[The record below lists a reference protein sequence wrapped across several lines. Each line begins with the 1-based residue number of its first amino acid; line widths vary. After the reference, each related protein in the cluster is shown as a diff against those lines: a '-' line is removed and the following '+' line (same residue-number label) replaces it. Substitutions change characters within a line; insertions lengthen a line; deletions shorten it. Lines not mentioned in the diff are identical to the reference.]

1 MNIVIVGAGYVGLV
15 SGACFSEFGFNVL
28 CIDKDKNKIK
38 NLNMGKIPIYE
49 PGLDEIIKKNALSK
63 RLKFSSKFPEKFIN
77 IDAVFITVGT
87 PAIADEDKVDLSQVF
102 EAVKDIVERI
112 NLKEKPILIVT
123 KSTVPIG
130 TGRKIIGFIKE
141 YRPELDIEKHFDVAS
156 NPEFLRE
163 GSAIED
169 FMRPDRVICGVE
181 TNFSML
187 MLKELYRPLNLRETP
202 LLFSNLETAE
212 LIKYASNSFLATK
225 ITFINEMADICEKV
239 GADVQLLA
247 KGIGL
252 DKRIGPK
259 FLHPGPGY
267 GGSCFPKDTKALVDI
282 AKKLKT
288 RTKIVES
295 VVLANEERKLKMV
308 KKIERSLGGLNKKN
322 IAVLGITFKPNTDD
336 LRDSPSLI
344 IVPELKKL
352 CKNLKIYDPA
362 GMENAKQMK
371 QFKDVI
377 WCTNTFDCIDGADAM
392 VIITEWNEFR
402 ALDLSKVKS
411 LLNNPLVI
419 DLRNIY
425 REDLMQEYGIEYL
438 SVGRGKINL

>member
-28 CIDKDKNKIK
+28 CIDKDNNKIK

-49 PGLDEIIKKNALSK
+49 PGLDEIIKKNVISK
-63 RLKFSSKFPEKFIN
+63 RLKFSSKFPKNFIN

-112 NLKEKPILIVT
+112 NLREKPILIVT

-130 TGRKIIGFIKE
+130 TGRRIIGFIKD

-169 FMRPDRVICGVE
+169 FMRPDRVICGVG
-181 TNFSML
+181 TNFAMS

-288 RTKIVES
+288 RTRIVES

-377 WCTNTFDCIDGADAM
+377 WCSNTFDCIDGADAM

-402 ALDLSKVKS
+402 ALDLNKVKS

-438 SVGRGKINL
+438 SVGRGKLNL

>member
-28 CIDKDKNKIK
+28 CIDKDKNKIE
-38 NLNMGKIPIYE
+38 NLNMGKMPIYE
-49 PGLDEIIKKNALSK
+49 PGLDEIIKKNIISK
-63 RLKFSSKFPEKFIN
+63 RLKFFSKLPENFIN

-112 NLKEKPILIVT
+112 NLREKPILIVT

-181 TNFSML
+181 TNFAMS

-377 WCTNTFDCIDGADAM
+377 WCSNTFDCIDGADAM

-402 ALDLSKVKS
+402 ALDLNKVKS

-438 SVGRGKINL
+438 SVGRGKLNL

>member
-28 CIDKDKNKIK
+28 CIDKDNNKIK
-38 NLNMGKIPIYE
+38 NINMGKIPIYE
-49 PGLDEIIKKNALSK
+49 PGLDEIIKKNVISK
-63 RLKFSSKFPEKFIN
+63 RLKFSSKFPKIFIN

-87 PAIADEDKVDLSQVF
+87 PAIADEDKVDLSQVY

-112 NLKEKPILIVT
+112 NLREKPILIVT

-130 TGRKIIGFIKE
+130 TGRRIIGFIKD

-181 TNFSML
+181 TNFAMS

-202 LLFSNLETAE
+202 LLYSNLETAE

-377 WCTNTFDCIDGADAM
+377 WCSNTFDCIDGADAM

-402 ALDLSKVKS
+402 ALDLNKVKS

-425 REDLMQEYGIEYL
+425 REDLMQEHGIEYL
-438 SVGRGKINL
+438 SVGRGKLNL

>member
-28 CIDKDKNKIK
+28 CIDKDNNKIK
-38 NLNMGKIPIYE
+38 NLNMGKMPIYE
-49 PGLDEIIKKNALSK
+49 PGLDEIIKKNLISK
-63 RLKFSSKFPEKFIN
+63 RLKFSSKFPKNFIN

-87 PAIADEDKVDLSQVF
+87 PAIADEDKVDLSQVY

-112 NLKEKPILIVT
+112 NLREKPILIVT

-130 TGRKIIGFIKE
+130 TGRRIIGFIKN

-181 TNFSML
+181 TNFAMS

-202 LLFSNLETAE
+202 LLYSNLETAE

-288 RTKIVES
+288 RTRIVES

-377 WCTNTFDCIDGADAM
+377 WCSNTFDCIDGADAM

-402 ALDLSKVKS
+402 ALDLNKVKS

-425 REDLMQEYGIEYL
+425 REDLMHDYGIEYL
-438 SVGRGKINL
+438 SVGRGKLNL